1 MIGIHKVHIQTFN
14 IIKTS
19 KEGQYMCKYKVQ
31 YPNVQHH
38 KDVKRRTIH
47 ILPNYWLGQSWL
59 FVIGPVVRRKMCLL
73 SA

>member
-14 IIKTS
+14 IIKTL
-19 KEGQYMCKYKVQ
+19 KEGQYMCKYKVR

-47 ILPNYWLGQSWL
+47 ILPNYWLRQSSL
-59 FVIGPVVRRKMCLL
+59 FVIGYVVCRKMCL
-73 SA
+73 